1 MVGALADADDMSMSG
16 IVYFLWVFSRNWHMS
31 LSLSLSLF
39 SVSFSLAI
47 VACFGSYLAI
57 SAFLLVFPIYCALV
71 FPCLV
76 YGFFYC
82 FHCGVQV
89 VLPFFLG
96 SMVCVWGGFE
106 SFFTLYSSMFSA
118 SFESFSIA
126 ELLIHHECRLPLFL
140 DKTKEEESPGFYM
153 YCWSRIVILNISDF
167 MFSFHLNFV
176 CIVDIENVLRS
187 WISMILCSLFTSIS
201 WFFVT
206 QL

>member
-31 LSLSLSLF
+31 LSLSLF

-57 SAFLLVFPIYCALV
+57 SAFLLVFPFYCALV

-96 SMVCVWGGFE
+96 SMVCLRGF
-106 SFFTLYSSMFSA
+106 
-118 SFESFSIA
+118 
-126 ELLIHHECRLPLFL
+126 
-140 DKTKEEESPGFYM
+140 
-153 YCWSRIVILNISDF
+153 
-167 MFSFHLNFV
+167 
-176 CIVDIENVLRS
+176 
-187 WISMILCSLFTSIS
+187 
-201 WFFVT
+201 
-206 QL
+206 